1 MASKHYNCLYHVTP
15 ARNLPA
21 IAAQGL
27 VPQVGERSERAGETE
42 PWVHCFTSFQRVEN
56 AFASGLER
64 QFDEGERLAIL
75 CIGLHPPADPRQ
87 YSCSYKV
94 TLGPH
99 LLWVLSDDISLV
111 HALAELR
118 DRECVKIHEYMAD
131 HASDPMPGGP
141 T

>member
-1 MASKHYNCLYHVTP
+1 VVSKHNDCLYHVTP
-15 ARNLPA
+15 AQNLAA
-21 IAAQGL
+21 IAAEGL
-27 VPQVGERSERAGETE
+27 VPKLGERSERAGETE

-56 AFASGLER
+56 AFAYGLER

-75 CIGLHPPADPRQ
+75 CIGLRPPADIRQ
-87 YSCSYKV
+87 YSCSYNV

-111 HALAELR
+111 QALAELR

-131 HASDPMPGGP
+131 RASEPVPEGPM
-141 T
+141 